1 MRPLV
6 PVTGVSAEDGRRCV
20 QLVGE
25 NNSQQECTTELLP
38 DSGIRIRLADYY
50 ADIVCNRRSNPEIWH
65 WVVQREGSTEILK
78 WGQERQRANAETAAR
93 HFLRRMIDGRKLRLI
108 KGS

>member
-1 MRPLV
+1 VFP
-6 PVTGVSAEDGRRCV
+6 AEDGRRCV

-25 NNSQQECTTELLP
+25 SNSQQEFTTELLP
-38 DSGIRIRLADYY
+38 DAGIRIRLADHY
-50 ADIVCNRRSNPEIWH
+50 ADVVCNHRSNPEIWH

-78 WGQERQRANAETAAR
+78 WGQERQRANAEMAAR
-93 HFLRRMIDGRKLRLI
+93 NYLRRVVDRGKLRLI